1 VRLRVAGLVALM
13 LVLLS
18 ACTGLGNPDQ
28 TKACRALA
36 DQVPGISGV
45 KDATFTDAVM
55 NSLPRCSGVVVL
67 DPGLSTAQRGQAVG
81 SAYDIVRTRGV
92 KEVEFNTQFSLGAAT
107 LLVSSGYPTTV
118 QATSIL
124 DIADKARADPVELA
138 FSSLGGL
145 LATLHAR
152 VSSTS
157 PAVSLREGIA
167 LLSLAPPAGIREIDW
182 YLNDKQIISPNI
194 TSDEATHLEAI
205 ASWFEKNP
213 AVTSYSLTSDAGIQT
228 WALITS
234 LEVPDVVGT
243 FPTAGSGTTVR
254 LSASL
259 AGKGPYITIP

>member
-1 VRLRVAGLVALM
+1 MRLRVAGLVALM

-92 KEVEFNTQFSLGAAT
+92 KEVEFNTQFAPGTST
-107 LLVSSGYPTTV
+107 LTVSSGFPTAEEVTGV
-118 QATSIL
+118 LEVADQARASGI
-124 DIADKARADPVELA
+124 DIAW
-138 FSSLGGL
+138 SLQGL
-145 LATLHAR
+145 WTTLHAS
-152 VSSTS
+152 VSSTT
-157 PAVSLREGIA
+157 PAVSLREGVA
-167 LLSLAPPAGIREIDW
+167 LLRLAPPTGIREIDW

-213 AVTSYSLTSDAGIQT
+213 GVSSYSLTSDAGIQT